1 MTELTLS
8 PELSQTVGT
17 LEQWGKA
24 LVIQT
29 VEGRNDAIAAIKT
42 VKERRCGIVAFFADT
57 KQKAHTA
64 WKAIVS
70 QESSFTDTLDAVES
84 SVKRAVLVFDRAQ
97 EQQRSEEQGR
107 LQKAAN
113 EAAQRERD
121 RLAKEAERLKTPAL
135 KQERL
140 AMAQAVVAP
149 VVTLAPVAPRVEGVQ
164 TRKTW
169 KARVVDA
176 ALVPREFLTVNQ
188 AALDAFAK
196 AVKGATPVAGVEF
209 YEDAT
214 LAIR

>member
-42 VKERRCGIVAFFADT
+42 VKERRCAIVAFFADT
-57 KQKAHTA
+57 KQKAHAA

-70 QESSFTDTLDAVES
+70 QESSFTDKLDAVES

-107 LQKAAN
+107 LQKTAN